1 MNLAKLQDTTLNTES
16 LAFLCTNNQRS
27 NREINETSPFTI
39 ASKIIK
45 YLVINLSK
53 EAKKMYTL
61 KTVRH

>member
-45 YLVINLSK
+45 YLVINQSK